1 MNTFED
7 YKKTTDNL
15 TDTILNSNDNLES
28 LMEHLKSEQ
37 LDMELK
43 DFFNMMLPKK
53 GMTLAQVVQKS
64 GLQSAYTYQIFSG
77 EKKHPSRNKLLA
89 LAFAMNM
96 TLEEIQQLLKV
107 AHVQMLYPRN
117 RQDLIV
123 IYALREHCTLIEVN
137 ELLEDLQEE
146 LLM

>member
-7 YKKTTDNL
+7 HKKTTEEL
-15 TDTILNSNDNLES
+15 IIFIMKSKDNLES
-28 LMEHLKSEQ
+28 LMKHLESEQ

-96 TLEEIQQLLKV
+96 TLEETQQLLKV

-137 ELLEDLQEE
+137 ELLENLKEE